1 MIAAPTIVL
10 AADVGG
16 THTKVALA
24 RFDAGA
30 LALIKRE
37 AYPSRTYA
45 SLELIIETFLREP
58 EVNPYVGGIAAAC
71 FAVAGPVEQGRARLT
86 NLVWHV
92 DEAVLG
98 RHFPIP
104 RMSVINDFAAAGL
117 GIDHL
122 GGSDVLTLQEG
133 TAVAHADRMVIGA
146 GTGLGVAWLTW
157 REGGYSVHPS
167 EGGHA
172 DFAPVDEIQDEL
184 LMHLRREFGRV
195 SYERVLSGPGLPR
208 IFDFL
213 RQRAATA
220 PAHALPDTAPGRDPA
235 GIIAELA
242 LAKRDELA
250 VRALDI
256 FASAY
261 GAFAGNMALLA
272 LAHGGVYVAGGI
284 APKIAAKLNDG
295 TFMRA
300 FTAKGRLSSVLETI
314 PVKVVMNEQVGLL
327 GALAEAARISS

>member
-1 MIAAPTIVL
+1 VIAAPTIVL

-16 THTKVALA
+16 THAKLALA
-24 RFDAGA
+24 RFHGGA
-30 LALIKRE
+30 LAVIKRE
-37 AYPSRTYA
+37 AYPSRAYA
-45 SLELIIETFLREP
+45 TLELVVEAFLREP

-86 NLVWHV
+86 NLTWRI
-92 DEAVLG
+92 DEAVLE
-98 RHFPIP
+98 RHFLIP

-122 GGSDVLTLQEG
+122 GSSDVLRLQEG
-133 TAVAHADRMVIGA
+133 TAAARADRVVIGA

-157 REGGYSVHPS
+157 REGGYAVHPS

-172 DFAPVDEIQDEL
+172 DFAPVDAVQDEL
-184 LMHLRREFGRV
+184 LMNLRREFGRV

-208 IFDFL
+208 IYDFL
-213 RQRAATA
+213 QQRSATA
-220 PAHALPDTAPGRDPA
+220 RAQALDTPTRDPA

-242 LAKRDELA
+242 LGKRDELA

-256 FASAY
+256 FVSVY

-284 APKIAAKLNDG
+284 APKIAAKLGDG

-300 FTAKGRLSSVLETI
+300 FTAKGRLSTLLETI
-314 PVKVVMNEQVGLL
+314 PVKVVMDEHVGLL
-327 GALAEAARISS
+327 GALAEAARIAR

>member
-16 THTKVALA
+16 THTKLALA
-24 RFDAGA
+24 QFHGGA
-30 LALIKRE
+30 LAVIKRE
-37 AYPSRTYA
+37 AYPSRAYA
-45 SLELIIETFLREP
+45 TLELVVEAFLREP

-86 NLVWHV
+86 NLTWRI
-92 DEAVLG
+92 DEAALE
-98 RHFPIP
+98 RYFPIP

-122 GGSDVLTLQEG
+122 GSSDVLTLQEG
-133 TAVAHADRMVIGA
+133 TVVPQADRVVIGA

-157 REGGYSVHPS
+157 REGGYAVHPS

-172 DFAPVDEIQDEL
+172 DFAPVDAIQDEL
-184 LMHLRREFGRV
+184 LIHLRREFGRV

-213 RQRAATA
+213 QRRA
-220 PAHALPDTAPGRDPA
+220 PTTSAQSLPDTAIGRDLA

-242 LAKRDELA
+242 LTQRNELA
-250 VRALDI
+250 VRALDM
-256 FASAY
+256 FVSAY

-284 APKIAAKLNDG
+284 APKIAAKLKDG

-300 FTAKGRLSSVLETI
+300 FSAKGRLSVLLETV
-314 PVKVVMNEQVGLL
+314 PVKVVMDEHVGLL
-327 GALAEAARISS
+327 GALAEAARIAQ